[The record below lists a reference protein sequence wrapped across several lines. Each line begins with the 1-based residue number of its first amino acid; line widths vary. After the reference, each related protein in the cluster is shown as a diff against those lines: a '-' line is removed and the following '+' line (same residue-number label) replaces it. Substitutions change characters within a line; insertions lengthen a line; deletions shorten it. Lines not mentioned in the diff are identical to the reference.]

1 MYPKPNNTIKNIN
14 AKYNMK
20 TQLLCTFTTQDRL
33 KPTIDLIISC
43 HDVLFDKV
51 YVFNNQKDI
60 SQLICTYNIPNNQDN
75 FIEGMDT
82 IALHRKKQ
90 SNTLYTIN
98 ALNEVIRDKNSGVL
112 DKTFPITWSEF
123 QNSLLLVNEQG
134 LNIIPT
140 KIYKIINTE
149 TWNNENL

>member
-1 MYPKPNNTIKNIN
+1 
-14 AKYNMK
+14 MK

-43 HDVLFDKV
+43 HDVLFDKI
-51 YVFNNQKDI
+51 YVFNNQKDT

-98 ALNEVIRDKNSGVL
+98 ALNEVIRDKNNGVL

>member
-1 MYPKPNNTIKNIN
+1 
-14 AKYNMK
+14 MK

-33 KPTIDLIISC
+33 KTTIDLIISC
-43 HDVLFDKV
+43 HDVLFDKI
-51 YVFNNQKDI
+51 YIFNNQKDI

-98 ALNEVIRDKNSGVL
+98 ALNEVIREKNNGVL

-134 LNIIPT
+134 LNVIPT
-140 KIYKIINTE
+140 KIQNKSPCKRSGI
-149 TWNNENL
+149 